1 MSSTPELVLLSS
13 IPGRERWEVKDL
25 KGRVARAAA
34 LEKAL
39 LAENG
44 VILARANPATGRVL
58 IQFRVGV
65 DVPCKS
71 LIVTHLQT
79 VVLEGVVEPPA
90 KNGGNALVRLLH
102 ESPISARHFVALA
115 LSFATQLVATARRVT
130 LISTINVA
138 LSSAGIAAAVGPSI
152 GGMTALLAVLVLV
165 ESILDY
171 YRTVA
176 WSRLARDTERQIREP
191 LLKRIQSQD
200 IVFFERQGTGRL
212 MTLVV
217 DDTAQIG
224 RFVETIGD
232 SLIESVMSIAW
243 AGGMLLWIAPSLFG
257 LAILPLPLVML
268 AAFAIGPMVSRL
280 TKAASTASG
289 TYSQQLSNSLAG
301 IIDVKNFTAEDI
313 ETARLSLQGRDVDET
328 TVRADSA
335 SSIQYQ
341 VVQGIFGAGFTFAI
355 GYAGTLVLSGEVLPD
370 RTLHV
375 LYWFPNLM
383 SSLAS
388 LQGVFRQY
396 HSAVRSAENILEVMD
411 AHPKIVSGPLRL
423 TDKSAPPEITF
434 DSVSFS
440 YQPGVDVLKSV
451 SCTVKPGKMLAIVGP
466 TGSGKS
472 TLLRLLLRHYDVD
485 QGSILFN
492 GKDIRQL
499 DLRDLRGAIGVVGQ
513 DVYLFEGTVHDNVLY
528 GRPDAT
534 AEELDDALRSSGAT
548 AFLADLPAGAESN
561 VGERGQRLSGGQRQ
575 RIAIARALLKNAPVL
590 ALDEA
595 TSQLDYETEG
605 IVQRSIHNSA
615 QGRTLLV
622 VAHRLSTI
630 RHADEIIV
638 LESGQICERG
648 THDDLIRSGGL
659 YASLWR
665 LQNGSSYDIFDGS
678 A

>member
-1 MSSTPELVLLSS
+1 MQPAPELVLRSS
-13 IPGRERWEVKDL
+13 IPGRERWEVESL
-25 KGRVARAAA
+25 KGRIALAAA

-39 LAENG
+39 RAEKG
-44 VILARANPATGRVL
+44 VTHARVNPATGRVL
-58 IQFRVGV
+58 IEFHV
-65 DVPCKS
+65 DVDVSCKS
-71 LIVTHLQT
+71 LIITHLET
-79 VVLEGVVEPPA
+79 VVIEGTVLPPA
-90 KNGGNALVRLLH
+90 KTGGNALVRLLRG
-102 ESPISARHFVALA
+102 SPISARHIIALA
-115 LSFATQLVATARRVT
+115 LSVATQLVATARRVT

-138 LSSAGIAAAVGPSI
+138 LNSGGMAVATGPSI
-152 GGMTALLAVLVLV
+152 GGMTVLLAVLVAV
-165 ESILDY
+165 ESVLDY
-171 YRTVA
+171 FRTVA
-176 WSRLARDTERQIREP
+176 WSRLARETERRIREP
-191 LLKRIQSQD
+191 LIRHIEHQD
-200 IVFFERQGTGRL
+200 VVFFERQGTGRL
-212 MTLVV
+212 MSLVV

-232 SLIESVMSIAW
+232 SLIESVMSITW

-257 LAILPLPLVML
+257 LAALPLPLVIL
-268 AAFAIGPMVSRL
+268 AARAIGPMVTKR

-289 TYSQQLSNSLAG
+289 TYNQQLSNSLAG
-301 IIDVKNFTAEDI
+301 IIDVKNFTAEDH
-313 ETARLSLQGRDVDET
+313 ETARLSHQGRHVDET

-341 VVQGIFGAGFTFAI
+341 AVQGIFGAGFTFAI
-355 GYAGTLVLSGEVLPD
+355 GYAGALVLSGEVLPD

-388 LQGVFRQY
+388 LQGVLRQY
-396 HSAVRSAENILEVMD
+396 HSAVRAAQNILDVMD
-411 AHPKIVSGPLRL
+411 AQPKIVSGPLHL
-423 TDKSAPPEITF
+423 PAKSVPFDITF

-440 YQPGVDVLKSV
+440 YQPGVHVLKNV
-451 SCTVKPGKMLAIVGP
+451 SCTVEPGKMLAIVGP

-472 TLLRLLLRHYDVD
+472 TLLRLLLRHYEVD
-485 QGSILFN
+485 HGSILVN
-492 GKDIRQL
+492 GIDIREL
-499 DLRDLRGAIGVVGQ
+499 DLRDLRGAISVVGQ
-513 DVYLFEGTVHDNVLY
+513 DVYLFEGTVQENVLY
-528 GRPDAT
+528 GRPNAT
-534 AEELDDALRSSGAT
+534 VEELDDALRNSGAT
-548 AFLADLPAGAESN
+548 GFLADLPAGAKSN

-575 RIAIARALLKNAPVL
+575 RIAIARALLKDAPVL

-615 QGRTLLV
+615 RGRTLLV

-648 THDDLIRSGGL
+648 THDDLIRAGGL

-665 LQNGSSYDIFDGS
+665 LQNGTSYDIFDGS

>member
-13 IPGRERWEVKDL
+13 IPGRERWEVGGL
-25 KGRVARAAA
+25 KGRVALAAA

-257 LAILPLPLVML
+257 LAVLPLPFVMF
-268 AAFAIGPMVSRL
+268 AAWAIGPLVTRL

-289 TYSQQLSNSLAG
+289 TYSQQLGNSLAG
-301 IIDVKNFTAEDI
+301 IIDVKNFTAEES
-313 ETARLSLQGRDVDET
+313 ETARLSAQGRDVDET
-328 TVRADSA
+328 SVRADSA
-335 SSIQYQ
+335 SSIQYEA
-341 VVQGIFGAGFTFAI
+341 VQGIFGAGFTLAI

-388 LQGVFRQY
+388 LQGVARQY
-396 HSAVRSAENILEVMD
+396 HSAVRAAENILDVMD
-411 AHPKIVSGPLRL
+411 AQPKIVSGPLRL
-423 TDKSAPPEITF
+423 PERSGPCQITF
-434 DSVSFS
+434 DSVRFS
-440 YQPGVDVLKSV
+440 YQPGVDVLSDV
-451 SCTVKPGKMLAIVGP
+451 SFTVEPGRMLAIVGP

-485 QGSILFN
+485 QGSILVN
-492 GKDIRQL
+492 GQDIREL
-499 DLRDLRGAIGVVGQ
+499 DLRDLRRSIGVVAQ
-513 DVYLFEGTVHDNVLY
+513 DVYLFEGTVKENVRY

-534 AEELDDALRSSGAT
+534 AEEIDNALQNSGAG
-548 AFLADLPAGAESN
+548 AFLADLPAGAESD

-605 IVQRSIHNSA
+605 IVQRSVRTSVK
-615 QGRTLLV
+615 GRTLLV

-648 THDDLIRSGGL
+648 THEDLIHRAGL

-665 LQNGSSYDIFDGS
+665 LQNGSPRDFLDGS